1 MYNLHKL
8 GWNSFQQLCLTIAR
22 EVLGQTVQ
30 SFLDS
35 NDAGQDGAFSGN
47 WTPVTGQNLSGR
59 FVIQCKFTN
68 RTENRLTL
76 SGLKD
81 EIPKIR
87 KLVNDGLCNV
97 YILMTNYGISGKQSN
112 AISLLI
118 KDAGVNDVLI
128 LDSTWI
134 ESQVKEKTKLR
145 MLVPRLYGLGDLSQI
160 LDERAYT
167 QAKAVLDSLRE
178 DLAKVVITSAYR
190 KAVKALDVHGFV
202 LLIGEPA
209 AGKTTIASML
219 AMAAADKWGSSV
231 VKLAD
236 PVQVAE
242 RWNPDESSQFFW
254 VDDAFGVTQYESSLV
269 YGWNHSLVQIRAM
282 LNRGAKIVM
291 TSRDYIYNRARNDL
305 KESAFPLLSES
316 QVVIDVHELSNLEKQ
331 QILYNHLKLGS
342 QPVAFRSRIKHFL
355 EDIAA
360 HSRFIP
366 ETARRIADPFFTKD
380 IPLTKYSFEQF
391 VAKREQFLLE
401 VITGLDA
408 NSKAALGMIYMRKD
422 HLESPVAFQGNEIQA
437 LDRLGSTLGEC
448 ISALNAL
455 NGSLVTLVN
464 VDDTLVWRFKHPTIG
479 DAYSMMLAS
488 SSELIGVFLSGSS
501 IENMVQQVTCGN
513 VGVEKAV
520 IVPKSLFPM
529 MIARLS
535 ELSTSS
541 KYKERWMSVW
551 GATRALYQFLA
562 YRCSKKFLEQYIE
575 ATPEI
580 LSRICEPGL
589 RLDAVPEVNLVV
601 SLHKHKLLPE
611 ENRKRFVE
619 TVSRYAID
627 GEDVYALSNGQIRC
641 VFTEKEYEEL
651 IDSVRTEL
659 IPTLSK
665 VREDAQ
671 CNYSRTEY
679 PDEYM
684 QDTIDMFGILK
695 EQFSDDSITI
705 DIIEKELEKVNE
717 WIMEVEPPEPEP
729 KISPRKLDVLGETN
743 KKYSM
748 RSIFDDID
756 SD

>member
-47 WTPVTGQNLSGR
+47 WNPVEGQNLSGK

-68 RTENRLTL
+68 RVDHRYTPSDIKE
-76 SGLKD
+76 
-81 EIPKIR
+81 EIPKIE
-87 KLVNDGLCNV
+87 KLVNDGFCDV
-97 YILMTNYGISGKQSN
+97 YILMTNAGISGKQTN
-112 AISLLI
+112 TISLMI
-118 KDAGVNDVLI
+118 KDAGVKDVLI
-128 LDSTWI
+128 FGSTWI
-134 ESQVKEKTKLR
+134 EDQIKEKTKLR

-160 LDERAYT
+160 LDERAYA
-167 QAKAVLDSLRE
+167 QARAVLDSLRE

-190 KAVKALDVHGFV
+190 KAIKALDEHGFV

-236 PVQVAE
+236 PAHVVE
-242 RWNPDESSQFFW
+242 RWNSNESSQFFW

-282 LNRGAKIVM
+282 LHRGVKIVM

-331 QILYNHLKLGS
+331 QILYNHLKLGQ
-342 QPVAFRSRIKHFL
+342 QPVVFRSKIKQYL

-380 IPLTKYSFEQF
+380 IYFSKYHFEQF
-391 VAKREQFLLE
+391 VDKREKFLQE
-401 VITGLDA
+401 IITGLDA

-422 HLESPVAFQGNEIQA
+422 HLESPITLQGNEAQA

-464 VDDTLVWRFKHPTIG
+464 VDDMLVWRFKHPTIG
-479 DAYSMMLAS
+479 DAYAMTLAS
-488 SSELIGVFLSGSS
+488 SPDLLGVFLNGSS
-501 IENMVQQVTCGN
+501 IENLMQQVTCGN
-513 VGVEKAV
+513 VGLEKAV

-529 MIARLS
+529 MVARLS
-535 ELSTSS
+535 EFSASDR
-541 KYKERWMSVW
+541 YKVQWMSVW
-551 GATRALYQFLA
+551 GAKRALYLFLA
-562 YRCSKKFLEQYIE
+562 YRCSKEFLELYIE

-589 RLDAVPEVNLVV
+589 RLDVVPEVRLVV
-601 SLHKHKLLPE
+601 SLYKNKLLPE

-627 GEDVYALSNGQIRC
+627 GEDIYALRNEQVRC
-641 VFTEKEYEEL
+641 VFTESEYEEL
-651 IDSVRTEL
+651 VNSVRTEL
-659 IPTLSK
+659 IPVLSII
-665 VREDAQ
+665 RENSQ
-671 CNYSRTEY
+671 SNYTKSEY

-684 QDTIDMFGILK
+684 QDTIEFFDTLK
-695 EQFSDDSITI
+695 EQFSDDSIAI
-705 DIIEKELEKVNE
+705 DIIESELKIVNK
-717 WIMEVEPPEPEP
+717 WIAEADTPEPE
-729 KISPRKLDVLGETN
+729 ISPRKLDALGGVDEKN
-743 KKYSM
+743 SI

>member
-8 GWNSFQQLCLTIAR
+8 GWHSFQQLCLTIAR

-30 SFLDS
+30 PFLDS

-47 WTPVTGQNLSGR
+47 WTPVNGQNLRGR

-68 RTENRLTL
+68 RAEHRLTP
-76 SGLKD
+76 SDVKD

-87 KLVNDGLCNV
+87 KLVNDGFCDV
-97 YILMTNYGISGKQSN
+97 YILMTNAGISGKQTN
-112 AISLLI
+112 TISLLI
-118 KDAGVNDVLI
+118 KNTGVKDVLI
-128 LDSTWI
+128 FGSTWI
-134 ESQVKEKTKLR
+134 EDQIKEKTKLR

-160 LDERAYT
+160 LDERAYA
-167 QAKAVLDSLRE
+167 QARAVLDSLRE

-190 KAVKALDVHGFV
+190 KAVKALDEHGFV

-236 PVQVAE
+236 PAQVAE

-282 LNRGAKIVM
+282 LLRGVKIVM

-331 QILYNHLKLGS
+331 QILYNHLKLGRQS
-342 QPVAFRSRIKHFL
+342 VAFRSRIKQFL
-355 EDIAA
+355 EDISA

-366 ETARRIADPFFTKD
+366 ETARRIADPFFTKN
-380 IPLTKYSFEQF
+380 IPLSKYYFEQF
-391 VAKREQFLLE
+391 VAKREQFLFE
-401 VITGLDA
+401 VITGLDS

-422 HLESPVAFQGNEIQA
+422 HLESPVTLQGNETQA
-437 LDRLGSTLGEC
+437 LERLGSTLGEC

-455 NGSLVTLVN
+455 NGSLVMLVN
-464 VDDTLVWRFKHPTIG
+464 VDDMLVWRFKHPTIG
-479 DAYSMMLAS
+479 DAYAMTLAS
-488 SSELIGVFLSGSS
+488 SSELLSVFLSGSS
-501 IENMVQQVTCGN
+501 IENMMQQVTCGN
-513 VGVEKAV
+513 IGLEKAV

-535 ELSTSS
+535 ELSTSDR
-541 KYKERWMSVW
+541 YKAQWMSVW
-551 GATRALYQFLA
+551 GAKRALYLFLA
-562 YRCSKKFLEQYIE
+562 YRCSTEFLKQYIV

-589 RLDAVPEVNLVV
+589 RLDVVPEVSLVV
-601 SLHKHKLLPE
+601 SLYNNKLLPE

-619 TVSRYAID
+619 IVSRYAID
-627 GEDVYALSNGQIRC
+627 GEDVYALSDGRIRC
-641 VFTEKEYEEL
+641 VFTENEYDEL
-651 IDSVRTEL
+651 INSVRYEL
-659 IPTLSK
+659 IPKLSK
-665 VREDAQ
+665 IRENTQ
-671 CNYSRTEY
+671 INYVKSEY

-684 QDTIDMFGILK
+684 QGTIDMFDILK
-695 EQFSDDSITI
+695 EQFSDDSIVI
-705 DIIEKELEKVNE
+705 GIIENELEIVNQ
-717 WIMEVEPPEPEP
+717 WIVEAEPPEPE
-729 KISPRKLDVLGETN
+729 ISPRKLDVLGEADE
-743 KKYSM
+743 KYSV